1 MRSSR
6 ISVSLVAIPVLLFCS
21 SLLPS
26 PALAQSPSSGSRA
39 ASSST
44 LDSDRSVSLK
54 ELPANL
60 LADQKS
66 IWLFPVSLVH
76 GAHILPTIG
85 IVGVT
90 SAFVATDAHS
100 APPFRTTSDFSG
112 FNDAFSGSN
121 SAAIIVAVPAAIYG
135 VGLIRKDSYAE
146 NSALLAAE
154 ALADGFLL
162 DLPMKALTGRRQP
175 LSYYGNGPY
184 TGSFFN
190 GSHNPFNSGGFYSGH
205 AMASMAVAT
214 VLAHRYRHHRWVP
227 FVAYGLAGAISF
239 SRITTS
245 NHFPGDVFL
254 GGAMGFVIARY
265 AVLPPR

>member
-1 MRSSR
+1 MRSSS
-6 ISVSLVAIPVLLFCS
+6 ISVSLVAISVLLSGS
-21 SLLPS
+21 SLLPA
-26 PALAQSPSSGSRA
+26 PALAQSPGSPA

-44 LDSDRSVSLK
+44 PDSDRSVSLK
-54 ELPANL
+54 ELPGNL

-112 FNDAFSGSN
+112 FNNALSGSN

-135 VGLIRKDSYAE
+135 VGLMRKDSYAE

-162 DLPMKALTGRRQP
+162 DLPMKAVTGRRQP
-175 LSYYGNGPY
+175 LSYFGNGPY

-214 VLAHRYRHHRWVP
+214 ALAHRYRHHRWVP

-265 AVLPPR
+265 AVLAPR

>member
-1 MRSSR
+1 
-6 ISVSLVAIPVLLFCS
+6 LVAISVLLFCS
-21 SLLPS
+21 SLWSS
-26 PALAQSPSSGSRA
+26 PAPAQSPSSGSSA
-39 ASSST
+39 ASPST
-44 LDSDRSVSLK
+44 ADSDRSVSLK
-54 ELPANL
+54 QLPGNL

-90 SAFVATDAHS
+90 SAFVATDSHT
-100 APPFRTTSDFSG
+100 APPFRTSSDFRG
-112 FNDAFSGSN
+112 FNNAFSGSN
-121 SAAIIVAVPAAIYG
+121 SAGIIAAVPAAIYG
-135 VGLIRKDSYAE
+135 VGLMRHDTYAE

-162 DLPMKALTGRRQP
+162 DLPMKAITGRRQP
-175 LSYYGNGPY
+175 LSYSGNGPY

-227 FVAYGLAGAISF
+227 FLAYGLAAAISF

-254 GGAMGFVIARY
+254 GGAMGLVIAHY
-265 AVLPPR
+265 AVVPPR